1 MRLEWER
8 DMYRRYM
15 ILLSMLLSS
24 IGCSTISH
32 APAPAALD
40 AAAKWALLP
49 MANYTET
56 PQAGARMTEITGALL
71 QEAGVPNLL
80 RYAPATVE
88 DPLIGGDST
97 AEYAKAVEWA
107 KAQGARYAVT
117 GAVQEWRYKTG
128 VEGEPAVG
136 VTLQIIDLQSQ
147 ATLWSGAGAKSGWAR
162 ESVSGV
168 AQKVIGE
175 LIGKAGIG
183 A

>member
-1 MRLEWER
+1 MGASRFHYFQLVTC
-8 DMYRRYM
+8 
-15 ILLSMLLSS
+15 LLTTLGMAA
-24 IGCSTISH
+24 CSTISH
-32 APAPAALD
+32 APSQELD
-40 AAAKWALLP
+40 ANAKWALLP

-56 PQAGARMTEITGALL
+56 PQAGARMTEIAGAML
-71 QEAGVPNLL
+71 QGAGIAHLL
-80 RYAPATVE
+80 RYLPETTE

-97 AEYAKAVEWA
+97 AELSKALAWAREQGAKYGVSGAVE
-107 KAQGARYAVT
+107 
-117 GAVQEWRYKTG
+117 EWRYKTG

-136 VTLQIIDLQSQ
+136 VTLHIIEIE
-147 ATLWSGAGAKSGWAR
+147 TGFTVWSGAGAKSGWAR

>member
-1 MRLEWER
+1 MFRS
-8 DMYRRYM
+8 
-15 ILLSMLLSS
+15 LLISLIFGLTALTMA
-24 IGCSTISH
+24 GCSSISH
-32 APAPAALD
+32 APPPAAID
-40 AAAKWALLP
+40 AGAKWALLP

-56 PQAGARMTEITGALL
+56 PQAGARMTEIAGALL
-71 QEAGVPNLL
+71 QEAGIANLL
-80 RYAPATVE
+80 RYVPATVE

-97 AEYAKAVEWA
+97 AEYARAVEWA

-136 VTLQIIDLQSQ
+136 VTLQIIDLQTQ
-147 ATLWSGAGAKSGWAR
+147 ATLWSGAAARSGWAR